1 MAKPI
6 KVIFQFDITYI
17 YNMRIVIDT
26 WTFMC
31 IQYTES
37 LDFPCQY
44 MQFYQ
49 ENAKLVIITSVFHE
63 LFLTA
68 NFHKTK

>member
-1 MAKPI
+1 MNFNVLYI
-6 KVIFQFDITYI
+6 K
-17 YNMRIVIDT
+17 
-26 WTFMC
+26 
-31 IQYTES
+31 YTES

-49 ENAKLVIITSVFHE
+49 ENEILVILILPLYFI
-63 LFLTA
+63 FFTA